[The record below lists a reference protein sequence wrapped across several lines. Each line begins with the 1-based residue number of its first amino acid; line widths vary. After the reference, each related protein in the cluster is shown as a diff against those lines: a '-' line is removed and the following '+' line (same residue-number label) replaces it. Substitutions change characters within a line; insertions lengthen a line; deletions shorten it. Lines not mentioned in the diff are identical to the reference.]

1 MAVIPRLGMRNE
13 NVDFFMIYLNHIT
26 KRYPSG
32 QEALTQV
39 SFKLSEGE
47 MAFLTGRSGAGKS
60 TLLKL
65 IALLT
70 QPSAGDILV
79 NGCNLSRVKKNRIP
93 HFRRQ
98 FGLIFQ
104 IPHLL
109 FQQTIFENVAVP
121 LIISGFRRREISSR
135 VRAALDKVGLLHKE
149 KLFPEMLSS
158 GEQQRVGIA
167 RAIVNRPNIILADE
181 PTGNLDPELSK
192 GIMDLFAQFNQLGT
206 TILIASHDVN
216 LIRTMPYRILT
227 LNEGCL
233 INDEESN

>member
-1 MAVIPRLGMRNE
+1 
-13 NVDFFMIYLNHIT
+13 MIYLNHIS

-32 QEALTQV
+32 QEALSQV
-39 SFKLSEGE
+39 SLKLSEGE
-47 MAFLTGRSGAGKS
+47 MAFLTGHSGAGKS

-65 IALLT
+65 IALLE

-79 NGCNLSRVKKNRIP
+79 NGCNLSCVKKNRVP

-104 IPHLL
+104 TPYLL
-109 FQQTIFENVAVP
+109 SQQTIFENVAIP
-121 LIISGFRRREISSR
+121 LIIVGFRRAEINSR

-167 RAIVNRPNIILADE
+167 RAIVSRPGIILADE

-192 GIMDLFAQFNQLGT
+192 EIMDLFAQFNQLGT

-216 LIRTMPYRILT
+216 LIREMPYRILT
-227 LNEGCL
+227 LSEGRL
-233 INDEESN
+233 INDEGRA